1 MTPPRP
7 REWSTTL
14 NADVAQGTYTL
25 RVTSDKW
32 LTPSTGFSSYG
43 SIGEFVL
50 AVNGQKHQSSGP
62 IGTTTSTTTVPET
75 TTTVPPALLQDVSE
89 GNLLTPID
97 PIRLLDTR
105 FGTGGTFRAT
115 AGSTTRV
122 PVRDHLAISATAT
135 SAVLNIV
142 AVDPSANGYLQIT
155 PCLDVP
161 VAGRTASVV
170 FGNGDTIG
178 NSTIAKLD
186 NFGDVCVFSLVDT
199 DIVIDATAWIG
210 PAGNSG
216 LHVTTPV
223 RVVDTRSGVGLDS
236 VLLSNNTARVSL
248 AGIVPD
254 GSTAAAI
261 NLTAINAFG
270 PGFITAY
277 PCSGKRP
284 EAASLNFDGNVV
296 RGNNAIVALDSSE
309 SFCVYS
315 PTATDLV
322 VDLTGYFA
330 EHGLKFIPTAPD
342 RVLDSRL
349 GHTLPADSSIG
360 FKIPAAPDGI
370 HAVAASMV
378 ITVVDHITPG
388 FVTSWSCGKRPF
400 TAAVSA
406 GDPKANANGAIAE
419 LTEDGRSCLFTSGT
433 ANLIVDF
440 AGWWV

>member
-1 MTPPRP
+1 M
-7 REWSTTL
+7 
-14 NADVAQGTYTL
+14 AQ
-25 RVTSDKW
+25 R
-32 LTPSTGFSSYG
+32 
-43 SIGEFVL
+43 
-50 AVNGQKHQSSGP
+50 
-62 IGTTTSTTTVPET
+62 
-75 TTTVPPALLQDVSE
+75 
-89 GNLLTPID
+89 
-97 PIRLLDTR
+97 R
-105 FGTGGTFRAT
+105 
-115 AGSTTRV
+115 
-122 PVRDHLAISATAT
+122 
-135 SAVLNIV
+135 
-142 AVDPSANGYLQIT
+142 
-155 PCLDVP
+155 
-161 VAGRTASVV
+161 
-170 FGNGDTIG
+170 
-178 NSTIAKLD
+178 
-186 NFGDVCVFSLVDT
+186 
-199 DIVIDATAWIG
+199 
-210 PAGNSG
+210 
-216 LHVTTPV
+216 
-223 RVVDTRSGVGLDS
+223 
-236 VLLSNNTARVSL
+236 
-248 AGIVPD
+248 
-254 GSTAAAI
+254 
-261 NLTAINAFG
+261 
-270 PGFITAY
+270 
-277 PCSGKRP
+277 
-284 EAASLNFDGNVV
+284 SLNFDGNVV